1 METTGGLFSRF
12 RAIPE
17 PEGEAEARRARREQV
32 IEKLARAIVA
42 RRLQAPA
49 ALFIELNRPLGFLYS
64 QATYFARPF
73 LGFFLAAG
81 DVEAAAEALDDPK
94 ALDQLL
100 ARIEEPTGEAGS
112 GKS

>member
-1 METTGGLFSRF
+1 METIGGLLGRF
-12 RAIPE
+12 RAVPE
-17 PEGEAEARRARREQV
+17 PEGEAEARRARQGQV

-64 QATYFARPF
+64 QATFFARPF

-81 DVEAAAEALDDPK
+81 DVEAAAEALDDPR
-94 ALDQLL
+94 AMDQLL
-100 ARIEEPTGEAGS
+100 ARIEDLSGEAGS
-112 GKS
+112 GRS